1 MHRQAETIVLKALF
15 QRLKL
20 HQLDLMYKYLVWTTT
35 VTAETLLYI
44 WMVDIMLIMDLSLY
58 IKHNQATRIIIKYV
72 AAFQ

>member
-1 MHRQAETIVLKALF
+1 MV
-15 QRLKL
+15 
-20 HQLDLMYKYLVWTTT
+20 
-35 VTAETLLYI
+35 ETLLYI